1 MQKVKAYAKI
11 LNMRMHKKSHLEE
24 RIAACADIVT
34 VADLKEKNMKVSAE
48 ISDILPLESIFGNSN
63 PVHLEIGCG
72 KGKFVCETAKL
83 NTDINFIAVEKI
95 SNVLIEA
102 LERTKEEKLGN
113 VYYLNCAAEVLQ
125 RYFIEGAISRI
136 YLNFSN
142 PLPKEGYKKQRLTH
156 PRFLNIYRY
165 LLKDG
170 GQIVQKTDDRDFYL
184 FSLESYKAAGYQ
196 IVYTCEDLASNPV
209 DGDVE
214 TEHEKLF
221 KERGKPIYRIVA
233 VKA

>member
-1 MQKVKAYAKI
+1 
-11 LNMRMHKKSHLEE
+11 MRMHKKSHLEE
-24 RIAACADIVT
+24 RIAACSDIVT
-34 VADLKEKNMKVSAE
+34 VADLNEKNMKISAG
-48 ISDILPLESIFGNSN
+48 IPDILPLESIFGNSN

-83 NTDINFIAVEKI
+83 NTGINFVAVEKI

-102 LERTKEEKLGN
+102 LERTKEEKLRN

-125 RYFIEGAISRI
+125 RYFEEGAISRI

-156 PRFLNIYRY
+156 PRFLNIYRA

-170 GQIVQKTDDRDFYL
+170 GEIIQKTDDRDFYL
-184 FSLESYKAAGYQ
+184 FSLESYRESGYK
-196 IVYTCEDLASNPV
+196 IIYMCEDLAANPV
-209 DGDVE
+209 EGDVE

-233 VKA
+233 VKT